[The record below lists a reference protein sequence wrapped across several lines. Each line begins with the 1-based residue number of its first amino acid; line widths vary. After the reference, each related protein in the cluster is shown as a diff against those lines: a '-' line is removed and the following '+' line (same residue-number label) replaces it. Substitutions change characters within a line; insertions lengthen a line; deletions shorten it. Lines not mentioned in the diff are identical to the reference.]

1 MRKGEEGGGRKRK
14 EKKGEGGNTRKE
26 ERGGRSRKSEEKEG
40 PNPETEPCIQ
50 GQTLFPCFFFQ
61 RCPKSLVCGKTI
73 PNVMPQTHSMKT
85 WEGNSAYLKRADDG
99 DLDIHMSTQQP
110 SVQLAVEKIHFTE
123 KQH

>member
-1 MRKGEEGGGRKRK
+1 MRKGEEGGGRRRK
-14 EKKGEGGNTRKE
+14 EKEETRGRRNEEEGVGRVRNRRDQIQRPSRASKGK
-26 ERGGRSRKSEEKEG
+26 
-40 PNPETEPCIQ
+40 
-50 GQTLFPCFFFQ
+50 LCFHVFFQ

-73 PNVMPQTHSMKT
+73 PNVMPQIHSVKT